1 MIDKTILS
9 MSLWDI
15 LQEEGKEFLEDSNY
29 EEAFS
34 RFDTAVQ
41 TAQKQYGGEGPR
53 TATSM
58 RYLAVVMSKQDKLDD
73 ALINI
78 EKSLAILENTFDKES
93 LALLK
98 TLTTY
103 VEILELRG
111 EKDKAGDLYN
121 RVEALKAKEVQQ
133 KTTTELFAE
142 EIPDNAAELPM
153 TQDQKDRIEELLKRD
168 EIDIGLVAEVKK
180 GLEGEA
186 TYLWAHDIQN
196 LMRKEIVK
204 SFLPKEEDEKE

>member
-1 MIDKTILS
+1 M
-9 MSLWDI
+9 
-15 LQEEGKEFLEDSNY
+15 
-29 EEAFS
+29 
-34 RFDTAVQ
+34 
-41 TAQKQYGGEGPR
+41 
-53 TATSM
+53 
-58 RYLAVVMSKQDKLDD
+58 
-73 ALINI
+73 
-78 EKSLAILENTFDKES
+78 ENTFDKES